1 MDTYFETETDVTQ
14 NLIDDFLIV
23 TLTVRG
29 LSIGRVLSEKKGGV
43 GGRGGTGFLSEKK
56 EALYAE
62 FNERAEA
69 ATSSYSTTS
78 NILQYIYSGFLA
90 KSGQKNQSECLVHK
104 FSFTD
109 IFLRC

>member
-29 LSIGRVLSEKKGGV
+29 LSIGRVLSEKKR
-43 GGRGGTGFLSEKK
+43 GGRYGVLSEKK

>member
-1 MDTYFETETDVTQ
+1 MDTYFETETDVNQ

-23 TLTVRG
+23 TLTVTG
-29 LSIGRVLSEKKGGV
+29 LSIGRVLNEKRG
-43 GGRGGTGFLSEKK
+43 GGTGLLSEKK
-56 EALYAE
+56 EVLYAE

-69 ATSSYSTTS
+69 ATSSYSATS
-78 NILQYIYSGFLA
+78 NILQYIYSVFLA
-90 KSGQKNQSECLVHK
+90 KSGQKNQSKCLVHK